1 MHPIPL
7 FACRTHIHKGSA
19 RRASGRRFSL
29 WVFVEVG
36 GHQSSVTSCC
46 PRLPP
51 SRLAWRV
58 LRAAGGRGLCVPGRR
73 GLRAELPEVRPWIC
87 SSFRAAR
94 GPAAVYDCEGRERG
108 RQQRPGSGLGK
119 RSGWRYTVDGDIGKL
134 NERPQSTSRNSSEL
148 GD

>member
-1 MHPIPL
+1 MRPWP
-7 FACRTHIHKGSA
+7 A
-19 RRASGRRFSL
+19 
-29 WVFVEVG
+29 
-36 GHQSSVTSCC
+36 
-46 PRLPP
+46 
-51 SRLAWRV
+51 
-58 LRAAGGRGLCVPGRR
+58 

-108 RQQRPGSGLGK
+108 WEQRPGSGSGLGK